1 MMDMGQDATS
11 IAVAE
16 VVAGMGVR
24 NRFERSRGGSS
35 LLVQWLRLCAPKSRE
50 HGLHPWLGN

>member
-1 MMDMGQDATS
+1 MMDVGQDATS

-24 NRFERSRGGSS
+24 NRFERSRGGTS